1 MTGRDVNLKAK
12 LILAISGG
20 AMMAVLAGANVAYAA
35 DTQLQADAGNAPG
48 DIVVTAQKT
57 SSVAAKT
64 PVAMNILSGEQAR
77 SAGVHDLSSLATTIP
92 AVTFTTS
99 AEASAL
105 IGIRGVLS
113 QSDSEIGDPAVAVG
127 VDNFFANRTYTLNQS
142 LYDLARIEVLRGPQ
156 GTLYGRNAI
165 GGVINFITQ
174 KPTKD
179 FEGYASVT
187 AGTYSTV
194 NSEGAI
200 NVPIGDKVQ
209 VRASWGTSSHGAYCG
224 NTQQIGGNDRNSSA
238 SGRVAVAFQPTD
250 RFDGLISLQYT
261 QTDGTSGT
269 FQEIPFVNNATNT
282 DIVHQMPAGAYARS
296 WGTMVPFYLGVND
309 FRVHWD
315 FNYQLS
321 DLLKLNYN
329 GGYDAVH
336 YNYQQSNDDLINNVA
351 RKFLQHEVPLTQ
363 SHEIRLSS
371 DETKRFSFQTGF
383 YYFNESSSLD
393 SGTQALYNGQF
404 VRRSHYVDPSVKTE
418 SEALFA
424 QGNFKIL
431 ENLKLSAGLRQTWD
445 ARSRVG
451 TASYFTNGVQSSTAT
466 QNGNVK
472 TDRLTYHVGLD
483 WNATPTTFVYGKLDT
498 GYKAGGFNTSG
509 ILTFPYGPETSTV
522 WEGGVKQQLF
532 SHKGLLSVTGF
543 HNNYKGYQADLGL
556 CTLCN
561 NTIAG
566 IVNAGTAEIWG
577 IESSFDLKVKP
588 IGLVNLS
595 VNYLSAK
602 FTKFDGTY
610 TNQQTDGTGTTVP
623 VNLAGNTLPQ
633 APRWTISGGLQHDFP
648 LGELGNL
655 RADIKGS
662 YRTKQNF
669 SIYNFAEN
677 EQKGYFLG
685 DAYVEYKPNNG
696 RYSVQAYVHN
706 FTNKQYLVFSTDN
719 SGNGAYLY
727 GYGDPRVIGVKVTGY
742 FK

>member
-1 MTGRDVNLKAK
+1 M
-12 LILAISGG
+12 AISGS
-20 AMMAVLAGANVAYAA
+20 AVMAALMSAGTAHAQQAA
-35 DTQLQADAGNAPG
+35 DNGAG
-48 DIVVTAQKT
+48 DIVVTATKT
-57 SSVAAKT
+57 NTVAAKT
-64 PVAMNILSGEQAR
+64 PVAMNILTGAQAR
-77 SAGVHDLSSLATTIP
+77 ASGVHDLSSLATTIP
-92 AVTFTTS
+92 AVTFSTS

-187 AGTYSTV
+187 AGTYSTL

-209 VRASWGTSSHGAYCG
+209 VRASWGTSSHGAYYG
-224 NTQQIGGNDRNSSA
+224 NTQQIGGNNHQSSA
-238 SGRVAVAFQPTD
+238 SGRLAVAFQPTD

-261 QTDGTSGT
+261 STDGTGGT

-282 DIVHQMPAGAYARS
+282 DIVHQLPSGVYS
-296 WGTMVPFYLGVND
+296 KNWGTMVPFYLGVTD
-309 FRVHWD
+309 FRLHWD

-329 GGYDAVH
+329 GGYDVVH

-363 SHEIRLSS
+363 SHELRLSS
-371 DETKRFSFQTGF
+371 DDRKRLSFQAGF

-404 VRRSHYVDPSVKTE
+404 VRRSHYVDPSIVTE
-418 SEALFA
+418 SVAVFA
-424 QGNFKIL
+424 QGAFKITDK
-431 ENLKLSAGLRQTWD
+431 LKLSAGLRQTWD
-445 ARSRVG
+445 SRQRTG
-451 TASYFTNGVQSSTAT
+451 TASYFTNGVLSSTAT

-483 WNATPTTFVYGKLDT
+483 WTVSPTTFLYGKVDT

-522 WEGGVKQQLF
+522 FEGGLKQQMFSRRALF
-532 SHKGLLSVTGF
+532 SVAGF
-543 HNNYKGYQADLGL
+543 HNAYKGYQADLGL

-566 IVNAGTAEIWG
+566 IVNAGNAEIWG
-577 IESSFDLKVKP
+577 IETSLEAKVKP
-588 IGLVNLS
+588 IGLINLS

-610 TNQQTDGTGTTVP
+610 TNQQTDGSGPTVP
-623 VNLAGNTLPQ
+623 VNLAGNYLPQ
-633 APRWTISGGLQHDFP
+633 APRWTISGGVQHDFS
-648 LGELGNL
+648 LGKLGTL
-655 RADIKGS
+655 TADIKGS
-662 YRTKQNF
+662 YRTSQFF
-669 SIYNFAEN
+669 SIYNFPEN

-685 DAYVEYKPNNG
+685 DAYVEYKPDNG
-696 RYSVQAYVHN
+696 RYSVQAFVHN
-706 FTNKQYLVFSTDN
+706 FTDKQYMVFSTDN

-727 GYGDPRVIGVKVTGY
+727 GYGDPRVIGVKFTGY